1 MSFQLELDK
10 YKNFINEFGINTV
23 FCALS
28 MSLYMDEPLTKE
40 FISNYITDNNNDKKI
55 DFLAIM
61 NDEDNLKRIYLTQST
76 FSGKE
81 NKDSAKANKAS
92 DLNTAISWLFSGEKD
107 LIPCKLKQLMVECL
121 EYIQKEEVSEF
132 HVIYNH
138 NLPES
143 IAVTNELNTI
153 QKDLQNRLSKYST
166 KVFTKELGK
175 NSLLKLLE
183 KKNSGIK
190 IFDSIQFPFQFFANQ
205 AGDNWTAELSVVD
218 GTWLNS
224 LFKKYG
230 EDLFSANYRGFLGAS
245 TRKKINNV
253 IKSSAENAPKD
264 FWAYNNG
271 ITILTNMIDKK
282 QKTLTGISI
291 INGAQTTGCIGTLEK
306 SDNLKNIRVL
316 CKVISCNDPEKASNI
331 IRYTNTQNAITTWDK
346 YSNDPEQKEIKSQ
359 LERFGISYS
368 LKRGSD
374 NNLSNISIETI
385 AQPLLAFRG
394 NFNGAYDGKNNIFNK
409 KDLYNETFHL
419 AKGRHLV
426 LVDAISQ
433 CFDTYKISVKKNLSA
448 TATENQQQLYNLVS
462 EIGFKSFYM
471 YIFGELIE
479 DIYGQKCDRRSI
491 AIDNNAIEGM
501 SLIDLAAKFYSVTE
515 RLVKTIS
522 VAFYRNNNST
532 RFREVIR
539 NKSIY
544 DLWIKDIKDFF
555 HLSID
560 EKEDFSEIRN
570 ILSPS

>member
-1 MSFQLELDK
+1 MNLKSELDK
-10 YKNFINEFGINTV
+10 YKNFIDEFGINNV

-28 MSLYMDEPLTKE
+28 MSLYMDEPLTRE
-40 FISNYITDNNNDKKI
+40 FISNYITDDHNDKKV

-61 NDEDNLKRIYLTQST
+61 HNEDNLKRIYLVQST
-76 FSGKE
+76 FSEKE

-92 DLNTAISWLFSGEKD
+92 DLNTAISWLFSGNKD
-107 LIPCKLKQLMVECL
+107 LIPNKLKSLMEECV
-121 EYIQKEEVSEF
+121 EYIQKGEVSEF
-132 HVIYNH
+132 HVIYSH

-143 IAVTNELNTI
+143 IAVTNELNTL
-153 QKDLQNRLSKYST
+153 QKDLQNRLSAYST
-166 KVFTKELGK
+166 KVFAKELGR

-190 IFDSIQFPFQFFANQ
+190 IFDAIQFPFDFFAKQ
-205 AGDNWTAELSVVD
+205 SGDSWEAELSVVD

-230 EDLFSANYRGFLGAS
+230 EDLFSANYRGFLGA
-245 TRKKINNV
+245 TARKKINNV
-253 IKSSAENAPKD
+253 IRASAENSPKD

-271 ITILTNMIDKK
+271 ITILTNLINKE

-291 INGAQTTGCIGTLEK
+291 INGAQTTGCIGTLEET
-306 SDNLKNIRVL
+306 DNLSNIKVL
-316 CKVISCNDPEKASNI
+316 CKIISCNDPEKSSNI

-346 YSNDPEQKEIKSQ
+346 YSNDPDQKEIQKQ
-359 LERFGISYS
+359 LDMLGVSYS

-409 KDLYNETFHL
+409 KDLYDETFRL

-433 CFDTYKISVKKNLSA
+433 CYDTYKVNTRRNLSE
-448 TATENQQQLYNLVS
+448 TATEKQQQLYNLLS
-462 EIGFKSFYM
+462 EIGFKYFYM
-471 YIFGELIE
+471 YMFGELIE
-479 DIYGQKCDRRSI
+479 DIYGQKCDRKSI
-491 AIDNNAIEGM
+491 AIDNDTIKTM
-501 SLIDLAAKFYSVTE
+501 SLIDIAAKFYSITE
-515 RLVKTIS
+515 KLVKAIS
-522 VAFYRNNNST
+522 LAFYRNNNSL

-539 NKSIY
+539 NNSIR
-544 DLWIKDIKDFF
+544 DKWVKDVKDFF
-555 HLSID
+555 SLSTD
-560 EKEDFSEIRN
+560 DKNDFVDIRGM
-570 ILSPS
+570 LSDS